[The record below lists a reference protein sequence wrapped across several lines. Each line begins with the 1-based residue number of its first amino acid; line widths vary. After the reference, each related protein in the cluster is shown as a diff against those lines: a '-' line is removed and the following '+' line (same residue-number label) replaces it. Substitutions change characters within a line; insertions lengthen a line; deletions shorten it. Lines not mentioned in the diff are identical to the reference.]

1 MKPYETT
8 IVEIVNHLLNTHPE
22 LAPFINS
29 LAQAR
34 IEQSVLERRYFGLNN
49 LDQKLEQ
56 WLNYDDGYFVELG
69 ANNGVDQS
77 NTLYFEKYRNWRGV
91 LVEPTPHNFLACKK
105 NRSVK
110 SHIFCN
116 ACTSFDYSS
125 KYVDIAYSNLM
136 STPLGLDSDLTNPM
150 AHAELGKQFLAS
162 SDENFVFGAL
172 ATPLNALLDIAESPK
187 VIDLL
192 SLDVEGAELEV
203 LRGIDH
209 QRYRFKY
216 LCIESRNKE
225 RIETY
230 LSSIGYTSLQ
240 QLSEHDY
247 LFSDKSLA

>member
-8 IVEIVNHLLNTHPE
+8 IVEIVNHLLNAHPE

-34 IEQSVLERRYFGLNN
+34 IDQSVLERRYFGLNN
-49 LDQKLEQ
+49 LDQKLEH

-110 SHIFCN
+110 SNIFCK

-125 KYVDIAYSNLM
+125 KYVDLAYSN
-136 STPLGLDSDLTNPM
+136 
-150 AHAELGKQFLAS
+150 
-162 SDENFVFGAL
+162 
-172 ATPLNALLDIAESPK
+172 
-187 VIDLL
+187 
-192 SLDVEGAELEV
+192 
-203 LRGIDH
+203 
-209 QRYRFKY
+209 
-216 LCIESRNKE
+216 
-225 RIETY
+225 
-230 LSSIGYTSLQ
+230 
-240 QLSEHDY
+240 
-247 LFSDKSLA
+247 